1 MDNLQKNIISLLAG
15 CVLSYSF
22 IFIIAEVAAMP
33 VPQVIQQISGAAAF
47 YFSNVLIVVLASLL
61 SLIFILSFRK
71 AFLQFTRQNLFYFSL
86 PIVLFLIVFVALSL
100 PFVSMAYAII
110 PSLLVATLLSSSVQ
124 KI

>member
-1 MDNLQKNIISLLAG
+1 MDNLQKNILSLLAG

-33 VPQVIQQISGAAAF
+33 VPQLIQQIGGDSAF
-47 YFSNVLIVVLASLL
+47 YYSNVLIVVFASLL
-61 SLIFILSFRK
+61 SSIFVLSFRK

-86 PIVLFLIVFVALSL
+86 PIVLFLIVFLALSL
-100 PFVSMAYAII
+100 PFVSMTYAAI
-110 PSLLVATLLSSSVQ
+110 PSLLVATLLSNNVQ